1 MIDCHHHIIP
11 SFDDGARDPSVTL
24 KMCKI
29 AVEDGV
35 KGIIATPHHRNG
47 LYSSRPDVVR
57 EKVRKLNRAI
67 QKVGLDLTI
76 YPGCEAHISPNL
88 AESVKAG
95 ETLTLNDGC
104 YLLLE
109 LPDQE
114 VPAAV
119 EQLVFNLQTHGIY
132 PILAHPE
139 RIGSVQRDPESILP
153 LVRAGV
159 LMQLTALSLTGGF
172 GHEAKECAEILVT
185 RRMAHIIASDAH
197 SYRHRTPKMS
207 MAVEAAA
214 ELLED
219 EAEARRMVEE
229 VPSMV
234 LRGEPYEPPP
244 PIELAPPKRSFFSFL
259 WGR

>member
-24 KMCKI
+24 KMCRI

-35 KGIIATPHHRNG
+35 RGIIATPHHRNG
-47 LYSSRPDVVR
+47 LYNSKPEVVR
-57 EKVRKLNRAI
+57 EKVAKLNKSI
-67 QKVGLDLTI
+67 GKIGLDLTI
-76 YPGCEAHISPNL
+76 YPGCEAHISPHL
-88 AESVKAG
+88 AESVEAG

-109 LPDQE
+109 LPPQE
-114 VPAAV
+114 MPLGV
-119 EQLVFNLQTHGIY
+119 EQLVFDLQMRGIY

-139 RIGSVQRDPESILP
+139 RIGSVQRDPDSILP
-153 LVRAGV
+153 LVHAGV

-172 GHEAKECAEILVT
+172 GHEAQECAETLVT

-197 SYRHRTPKMS
+197 SFRHRTPKMS
-207 MAVEAAA
+207 MAMEAAA
-214 ELLED
+214 ILLED
-219 EAEARRMVEE
+219 EDEARRMVDD

-234 LRGEPYEPPP
+234 LRGEPYDPPP
-244 PIELAPPKRSFFSFL
+244 PVEAPPQKRSFFSFL

>member
-24 KMCKI
+24 KMCRI

-47 LYSSRPDVVR
+47 LYNSKPDVVR
-57 EKVRKLNRAI
+57 KKVGKLNNAI
-67 QKVGLDLTI
+67 RKVGLDLTI
-76 YPGCEAHISPNL
+76 YPGCEAHISPHL
-88 AESVKAG
+88 AESVEAG

-109 LPDQE
+109 LPPQE
-114 VPAAV
+114 VPPGV
-119 EQLVFNLQTHGIY
+119 EQLVFDLQMRGIY

-139 RIGSVQRDPESILP
+139 RIGSVQRNPDSILP

-172 GHEAKECAEILVT
+172 GHEAQECAETLLI

-197 SYRHRTPKMS
+197 SFRHRTPKMS

-214 ELLED
+214 ELLGDED
-219 EAEARRMVEE
+219 EARRMVDE

-244 PIELAPPKRSFFSFL
+244 PIEQEPPKRSFFSFL